1 MVEKGIIGL
10 TDLRDKLRQTEVIS
24 PERSDDEL
32 DADAVK
38 SFEDSVKEAEEAQ
51 KNNFVKK

>member
-1 MVEKGIIGL
+1 M

-24 PERSDDEL
+24 PERTDDEL

-38 SFEDSVKEAEEAQ
+38 SFEDSVKEADEAQ
-51 KNNFVKK
+51 KNKVVNK